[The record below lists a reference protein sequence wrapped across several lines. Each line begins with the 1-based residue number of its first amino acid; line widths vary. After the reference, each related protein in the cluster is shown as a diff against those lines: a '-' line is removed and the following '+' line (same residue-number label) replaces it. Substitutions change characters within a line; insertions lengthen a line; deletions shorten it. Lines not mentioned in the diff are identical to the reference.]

1 MAERRVLPGH
11 RRVPAAPVALGVL
24 ALLAAL
30 APAGAAPAAAARA
43 TEADGLYR
51 HTLRGGDTL
60 IGLSR
65 RLLVDPTRWREVA
78 RVNGLRN
85 PDRIPTGGTLLIPWA
100 LMRVEPATAE
110 VLQVAG
116 RVEGGPAGASTPLR
130 PGQALPEGSEVKT
143 ADDGQAVLRLVDGTL
158 LRLRGASTLR
168 VVPSNRVPAAGVVR
182 SGSDLDAGR
191 VEVQAEPAAAG
202 KPGFRI
208 RTPQGVLAVRG
219 TEFRVQ
225 VEPGRTRGEVVG
237 GVVAVG
243 DVPVAAGYGSAIDAS
258 GAVAPPRRLLPA
270 PPVEGLPALQER
282 VLVRF
287 PLPVQAGAVRW
298 RAQVRQADTAV
309 LTTLADVLAEGAELR
324 IPGLDDGALVL
335 TLRGIDAA
343 GFEGLEATHAFRL
356 KARPEPPL
364 PLDPQPGATIVGAAV
379 SLSWATHPQARS
391 YRLQL
396 AADERFT
403 QGLREWNDLAG
414 TTQAIDGLAPQRWH
428 WRVRTVRAAD
438 GALGR
443 DDPGPWGDPRSFELR
458 PPPPQPQPPRISDNR
473 VQLAWTALPGQ
484 TFDVQVARDADFAQL
499 VSDQRLQ
506 QPQFEAALPGPGR
519 YHVRL
524 RAREADGFVG
534 PYSVPQTFEVI
545 DCVRDAGGSCVQS
558 AGQPLR
564 SP

>member
-1 MAERRVLPGH
+1 MAERRAG
-11 RRVPAAPVALGVL
+11 RRAAAPVALGVL
-24 ALLAAL
+24 MLLAAP
-30 APAGAAPAAAARA
+30 APGAAATATVAAAAPRGTDA
-43 TEADGLYR
+43 EGLYR
-51 HTLRGGDTL
+51 HTLRAGDTL

-65 RLLVDPTRWREVA
+65 RLLADPARWREVA
-78 RVNGLRN
+78 RANALRN

-100 LMRVEPATAE
+100 LMRVEPGTAE

-116 RVEGGPAGASTPLR
+116 RVEGSGAAGAAAPLR
-130 PGQALPEGSEVKT
+130 PGQVLAEGSEVRT

-158 LRLRGASTLR
+158 LRPRGASTLR
-168 VVPSNRVPAAGVVR
+168 VVPAHRVPAAGVVR
-182 SGSDLDAGR
+182 SGSELDAGR

-243 DVPVAAGYGSAIDAS
+243 EVPVAAGFGSAIDAA
-258 GAVAPPRRLLPA
+258 GAVSPPRRLLPA
-270 PPVEGLPALQER
+270 PPLEGLPALQER

-287 PLPVQAGAVRW
+287 ALPALPGVVRW
-298 RAQVRQADTAV
+298 RAQVRPADAAV
-309 LTTLADVLAEGAELR
+309 LTTLADMVVEGAELR
-324 IPGLDDGALVL
+324 VPGLDDGALVL
-335 TLRGIDAA
+335 TLRGVDAA

-356 KARPEPPL
+356 KARPEAPL
-364 PLDPQPGATIVGAAV
+364 PLNPQPGATIVGSAV

-414 TTQAIDGLAPQRWH
+414 TTQAIEGLAFQRWH
-428 WRVRTVRAAD
+428 WRVRTVRAAE
-438 GALGR
+438 GR
-443 DDPGPWGDPRSFELR
+443 DDPGPWGDARSFELR

-484 TFDVQVARDADFAQL
+484 TFDVQVARDAAFAQL
-499 VSDQRLQ
+499 VFDQRLQ
-506 QPQFEAALPGPGR
+506 QPQFDAALPGPGR

-534 PYSVPQTFEVI
+534 PYSEPQTFEVI
-545 DCVRDAGGSCVQS
+545 DCVRDAGGRCVES

>member
-1 MAERRVLPGH
+1 MAEGRVL
-11 RRVPAAPVALGVL
+11 RVPVAPVAAGVL

-30 APAGAAPAAAARA
+30 APAGAAPAAAPR
-43 TEADGLYR
+43 TPETDGHHQY
-51 HTLRGGDTL
+51 TLRAGDTL

-65 RLLVDPTRWREVA
+65 RLLADPSRWREVA
-78 RVNGLRN
+78 RANALRN

-100 LMRVEPATAE
+100 LMRVEPGTAE

-116 RVEGGPAGASTPLR
+116 RVEGGPTGAPAPLR

-243 DVPVAAGYGSAIDAS
+243 DVPVAAGLGSAIDAAGTVS
-258 GAVAPPRRLLPA
+258 PPRRLLPA
-270 PPVEGLPALQER
+270 PPLEGLPALQER

-298 RAQVRQADTAV
+298 RAQVRSTDAAV
-309 LTTLADVLAEGAELR
+309 LTTLADVVAEGTELR

-379 SLSWATHPQARS
+379 SLRWATHPQARA

-414 TTQAIDGLAPQRWH
+414 TTQAIEGLAFQRWH
-428 WRVRTVRAAD
+428 WRVRTVRLVD
-438 GALGR
+438 GR
-443 DDPGPWGDPRSFELR
+443 DDPGPWGDARSFELR

-484 TFDVQVARDADFAQL
+484 TFDVQVARDTDFTQL

-506 QPQFEAALPGPGR
+506 QPRFETALPGPGR

-524 RAREADGFVG
+524 RAREADGYLG